1 MGNGGLRRS
10 SWCSR
15 LWVHMATI
23 EPLPREWRDS
33 CTCQLILTERE
44 IKLLAWFRSVSIQ
57 LLWFFFFTLLLAIFD
72 AKSYSGELH
81 PVGQVSS
88 VRVWGC
94 FLTDR
99 RCNFSCCLPLPSLKF
114 SFENHLLTTT
124 HYFIS
129 NFICLPHSWNS
140 VPCTTE
146 CPLGSSPKKQLL
158 CALVYSIFIPCSSPL
173 GICSFISGI
182 W

>member
-1 MGNGGLRRS
+1 MDVSDGVAGAAGYGCIWPLWSPFHGRGGRAALANWIS
-10 SWCSR
+10 QKER
-15 LWVHMATI
+15 LSCLLDLDLWPFI
-23 EPLPREWRDS
+23 FSDS
-33 CTCQLILTERE
+33 FL
-44 IKLLAWFRSVSIQ
+44 V
-57 LLWFFFFTLLLAIFD
+57 TLLLASFD
-72 AKSYSGELH
+72 AKRYSGELH

-129 NFICLPHSWNS
+129 NFIYLPHSWNS

-158 CALVYSIFIPCSSPL
+158 CTSVYFIFIPCSSPL